1 MNEVEYIHGTWINTP
16 YPEARYHVNEFEN
29 RTNLTLYD
37 ELIFSAKDLSA
48 HQIIQW
54 MTTIKSTHLDF
65 KIAQPDADF
74 IIGSNSI
81 DTTGETYRI
90 NINKLSRPE
99 NLRSKRF
106 LDLTFSTLLLASL
119 PITIWFFNNKLGL
132 LKNISKVCLGTLTW
146 VGFIDT
152 NDGFKDPQLP
162 ALTPGVLSPNPESV
176 YTDRN
181 IQDKLNILY
190 ARDYSVIT
198 DVKIVMTSFRKLDK
212 QS

>member
-1 MNEVEYIHGTWINTP
+1 VK
-16 YPEARYHVNEFEN
+16 EFEH
-29 RTNLTLYD
+29 RTNLNLYD

-48 HQIIQW
+48 YQIIHW

-81 DTTGETYRI
+81 DTSGETYRI

-106 LDLTFSTLLLASL
+106 FDLTFSLILIATLPLS
-119 PITIWFFNNKLGL
+119 IWFFQHKIGV
-132 LKNISKVCLGTLTW
+132 LKNVFKVLIGKLTW

-152 NDGFKDPQLP
+152 TDGFKDPQLP
-162 ALTPGVLSPNPESV
+162 ALTHGVLTPNLSV
-176 YTDRN
+176 AAADRGLL
-181 IQDKLNILY
+181 DKLNILY
-190 ARDYSVIT
+190 ARDYTVLT
-198 DVKIVMTSFRKLDK
+198 DVQIVLTSFRKLDQ